1 MGFFD
6 LDIGLFK
13 KFKSVILLFIE
24 VYFNIFLELVKK
36 DEKIVGV
43 IVVMFSGIGL
53 DKFIDV
59 YFLRFFDVVI
69 VE

>member
-59 YFLRFFDVVI
+59 YFLCFFDVVI